1 MLHGGGILG
10 IGGVKMATQTNKMD
24 KLAGR
29 SVMGSFREAWTA
41 YCERIQAGRAGGD
54 EKYVWVCW
62 QMLTTAKPVSLVCHG
77 HATHDADEIA
87 WALDFS
93 KLAQLAAEAGSP
105 ENG

>member
-1 MLHGGGILG
+1 M
-10 IGGVKMATQTNKMD
+10 
-24 KLAGR
+24 
-29 SVMGSFREAWTA
+29 SSFREAWTE

-62 QMLTTAKPVSLVCHG
+62 QIDERSGDGQVTAKPVSLVCHR

-87 WALDFS
+87 WALDSS
-93 KLAQLAAEAGSP
+93 KLAQLAAEAGDS